1 MKWYVFYK
9 ELNKNKI
16 VKFDIFQHGRFKKD
30 IEELLKENI
39 SKEEF
44 EEKLDDNLRYY
55 FWCKSEYE
63 VVLTSWPPYLTKEE
77 LLLTNDRFLKDCEKY
92 GDKVY
97 KVNIKPEVA
106 EKIDI
111 YQQVK
116 LNWDV
121 FVEYIWKHKAPI
133 NQNERKKY

>member
-1 MKWYVFYK
+1 M
-9 ELNKNKI
+9 
-16 VKFDIFQHGRFKKD
+16 
-30 IEELLKENI
+30 
-39 SKEEF
+39 
-44 EEKLDDNLRYY
+44 
-55 FWCKSEYE
+55 
-63 VVLTSWPPYLTKEE
+63 TKEE
-77 LLLTNDRFLKDCEKY
+77 LLLTNDKFLKDCEKY
-92 GDKVY
+92 GDRVY

-133 NQNERKKY
+133 D